1 MKFIRLSRADQ
12 SFDKM
17 WSSWD
22 EECAKFSENF
32 ADFSPSALTELEKLA
47 SEPETAHA
55 GVFAINDSSGNY
67 PAVCQLN
74 SAFLPGYTG
83 RVLRLRHLVLSPQ
96 FEFSSEDLT
105 EEYVSVLTEVFAGVV
120 EVAEVEM
127 PADHIK
133 FHLRSPADRQFYN
146 HFEVSLQRSRVFASV
161 QLRGAWLYITK

>member
-74 SAFLPGYTG
+74 SAFLPGFHIGDGMANDSEFGLAAYFYSNDHG
-83 RVLRLRHLVLSPQ
+83 RVWR
-96 FEFSSEDLT
+96 
-105 EEYVSVLTEVFAGVV
+105 
-120 EVAEVEM
+120 VAEALESGMVGINTGLISTELA
-127 PADHIK
+127 PFGGIK
-133 FHLRSPADRQFYN
+133 QSGLGR
-146 HFEVSLQRSRVFASV
+146 EGSRYGTEDYLEIKYLCLSGNF
-161 QLRGAWLYITK
+161 